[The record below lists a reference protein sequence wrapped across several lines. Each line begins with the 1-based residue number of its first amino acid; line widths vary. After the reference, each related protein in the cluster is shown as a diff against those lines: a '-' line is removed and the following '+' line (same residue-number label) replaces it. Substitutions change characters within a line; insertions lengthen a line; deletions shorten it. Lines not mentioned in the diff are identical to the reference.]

1 MQISDVAALA
11 LDRAK
16 TLSLFERTEPK
27 IVLSSSGD
35 AARLA
40 PAANSLVPI
49 CQRLRP
55 AKNDIPWLAKN
66 PMVTRCAIVDDQDED
81 DLPLFRP
88 SSKTGITAEIATAI
102 ERYLDRDADENDGR
116 NAIVRLG
123 QRSTHH

>member
-1 MQISDVAALA
+1 MHISDVAALA

-55 AKNDIPWLAKN
+55 AKNDSMACKKSN
-66 PMVTRCAIVDDQDED
+66 GHEM
-81 DLPLFRP
+81 
-88 SSKTGITAEIATAI
+88 
-102 ERYLDRDADENDGR
+102 R
-116 NAIVRLG
+116 NCR
-123 QRSTHH
+123 